1 MSTRRKRKTV
11 HVPNT
16 RASDELGSGNVVEI
30 VSQVEQTLKPGFV
43 AAGRGKEVESIMRY
57 LKDIARALAD
67 GSLDRQT
74 FKHEFNAKWSTL
86 DDIAAAVFTD
96 AQTVSMMERVRHE
109 VRKVRHAIRKM
120 QWEDAKLEL
129 ELNEMVSLFEDGSVR
144 RLAAAGNAI
153 LAEMRNDVSL
163 EDVRSRLQAAVEE
176 LGQIQALVSCRRK
189 FESVKAR
196 MKQQLGEALARTRT
210 RGATVS
216 HRLQVSQAVA
226 TDLKR
231 RSRELVTLSVAHYED
246 MPVQVD
252 PKLKELREKNA
263 KLREEVGN
271 ARTAVAMAEEKLV
284 RLQRSIAKER
294 LSLRNRRGEEVV
306 QRHVKQFETLKS
318 QLVTMQ
324 REFNEQLNRE
334 EEKRGE
340 LERLREQIQKR
351 DQSLLVMINELNS
364 DAQRAKDLIE
374 MQSAFKTDGLARDC
388 AEVIEETKSEIEAMK
403 AKDVTRFENHLVKLL
418 EAEQARL
425 RTCEKKRDAIKED
438 LDDAKEA
445 RHIRIE
451 KLQQTLQELTLA
463 SNAVSMAEETAA
475 RFALETARCQKQQ
488 HTVETQQAK
497 KGKQLSRL
505 QAKKPRT
512 SGVVLITSLEE
523 IQTKTTQYF
532 PSIGQLMNEYYETVE
547 KYKSLSERRA
557 RLLNSDDLLFHAIIP
572 SEQWE
577 RLTDAQE
584 SQNQFIQT
592 SLRALV
598 QMELAEGRVPIDDE
612 TLPTKLRRLDRDAT
626 QAFTAAYANP
636 QFAKYDTLKRE
647 LLSLQKQNKELTA
660 SITSLLADLDS

>member
-120 QWEDAKLEL
+120 QREDAKLEL

-284 RLQRSIAKER
+284 RLQRSISKER

-425 RTCEKKRDAIKED
+425 SACEKKRDAIKED

-592 SLRALV
+592 SLRALI